1 VEAGRPAVLILAYR
15 VMASEQLEN
24 RAMVAEMTRS
34 FKPKVGSLEAKLA
47 FEKATEESAR
57 AAAAGLVAESRRRQE
72 AAAVASAN
80 RKKMDE
86 SSKVVD
92 ETRKEIGALWGGKRR
107 RMTAKRFCGC
117 VKKVKSAKKNRT
129 EGSSIAICTSSLLWP
144 HGKTLHSVSCRSR
157 KKSLKTQK
165 RTTRKK

>member
-1 VEAGRPAVLILAYR
+1 
-15 VMASEQLEN
+15 MASEQLGN
-24 RAMVAEMTRS
+24 RAMVADMTRS
-34 FKPKVGSLEAKLA
+34 FKPKVGSLEGKLA
-47 FEKATEESAR
+47 FEKAMEESAR
-57 AAAAGLVAESRRRQE
+57 AAAAGLVVESRRRQE
-72 AAAVASAN
+72 AAATAAAN